1 MKKLELASQEF
12 LRRLFQER
20 LPAGCSVYLFGSRA
34 RGDATWN
41 SDFDFWID
49 PTVDRK
55 ILVEI
60 EEILEESFVPYHVD
74 LVTTDQLK
82 GEFGRQVRAEARR
95 WN

>member
-12 LRRLFQER
+12 LKALFREK
-20 LPAGCSVYLFGSRA
+20 LPAECSVFLFGSRA
-34 RGDATWN
+34 RGDAAWN

-49 PTVDRK
+49 AAVDRK

-74 LVTTDQLK
+74 LVTTDQLR
-82 GEFGRQVRAEARR
+82 GEFGRQVRAEAKR